1 MSIQDKI
8 KELATLDRART
19 YEATQDK
26 FIYALD
32 TLRHEL
38 DMRLNINY
46 DRTYEIVEAFELALD
61 ETLAAQS

>member
-8 KELATLDRART
+8 KELATLDRARA

-26 FIYALD
+26 YIYALD

-46 DRTYEIVEAFELALD
+46 DRTDEIVEAFELALD
-61 ETLAAQS
+61 ETLEKSA

>member
-8 KELATLDRART
+8 KELATLDRARA

-26 FIYALD
+26 YIYALD

-38 DMRLNINY
+38 DLSLPINS
-46 DRTYEIVEAFELALD
+46 DRTDAIVEAFELALD
-61 ETLAAQS
+61 EALSS

>member
-1 MSIQDKI
+1 VSIQDKI
-8 KELATLDRART
+8 KELATLDRARA

-26 FIYALD
+26 YIYALD

-46 DRTYEIVEAFELALD
+46 DRTDEIVEAFELALE
-61 ETLAAQS
+61 ETLAASS

>member
-8 KELATLDRART
+8 KELATLDRARA

-26 FIYALD
+26 YIYALD

-46 DRTYEIVEAFELALD
+46 DRTDEIVEAFELALD
-61 ETLAAQS
+61 KTLEKSA

>member
-26 FIYALD
+26 YIYALD

-38 DMRLNINY
+38 DLSLPINS
-46 DRTYEIVEAFELALD
+46 DRTGAIVEAFELALD
-61 ETLAAQS
+61 EALSS